1 MKRHFR
7 NTLTMLLA
15 IVLLVAFCLPAFGID
30 LFPTRNNSGQIGKS
44 GKAWAWGY
52 FYDLYVQDALPV
64 TDAAIGGDMAVT
76 GNSTL
81 TGTLAVTGD
90 ASLGTLTSKPKITT
104 YSSAD
109 TLVATDTG
117 GVIWITATGTYNLPA
132 AAAGVKLTIF
142 SSTTVNLNPGAADLI
157 VGLTNAAGDSITSD
171 AAYRG
176 ITLVAADV
184 TNWLPV
190 GYTGTWSDA
199 D

>member
-7 NTLTMLLA
+7 YTLSLLLA
-15 IVLLVAFCLPAFGID
+15 VVLLVAFCLPAFGID
-30 LFPTRNNSGQIGKS
+30 LFPSRNNSGQIGKS
-44 GKAWAWGY
+44 GKAWAWGW
-52 FYDLYVQDALPV
+52 FYDLYVQDDLTV
-64 TDAAIGGDMAVT
+64 TDDAAIGGDAAVT
-76 GNSTL
+76 GAL
-81 TGTLAVTGD
+81 TVTGD
-90 ASLGTLTSKPKITT
+90 TSLGTLTHKPKLTT

-190 GYTGTWSDA
+190 VYTGTWADA
-199 D
+199 N